1 MRLESGSAE
10 RNRCVMGKII
20 PLRIF
25 PTALDS
31 SDTAAVEMPHC
42 GGASRFRF
50 YFHKDNCGIGLGWA
64 GLKSLNMPADNLLS
78 TCKEHVQI

>member
-42 GGASRFRF
+42 GSIFTKIIVAS
-50 YFHKDNCGIGLGWA
+50 GWA

-78 TCKEHVQI
+78 TCKEQVQI

>member
-50 YFHKDNCGIGLGWA
+50 YFHKDNCGIGLGWVKISKHA
-64 GLKSLNMPADNLLS
+64 Y
-78 TCKEHVQI
+78 I